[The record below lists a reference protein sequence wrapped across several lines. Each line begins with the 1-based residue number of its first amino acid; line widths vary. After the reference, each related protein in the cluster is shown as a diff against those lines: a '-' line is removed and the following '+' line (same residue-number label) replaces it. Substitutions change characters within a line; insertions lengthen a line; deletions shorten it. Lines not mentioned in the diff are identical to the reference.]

1 MERREK
7 EPHGYAECSD
17 ALGGGS
23 HMGVLSVLMPWVG
36 EGPGQSFLAG
46 SFVSPEQNRQRE
58 RSRRAQFCRILRAL
72 LGTLRGRGVFGRL

>member
-1 MERREK
+1 
-7 EPHGYAECSD
+7 
-17 ALGGGS
+17 
-23 HMGVLSVLMPWVG
+23 MGMLSVLMPWAG

-72 LGTLRGRGVFGRL
+72 LGTLRGRGVF

>member
-1 MERREK
+1 
-7 EPHGYAECSD
+7 
-17 ALGGGS
+17 
-23 HMGVLSVLMPWVG
+23 MGVLSVLMPWAG

-72 LGTLRGRGVFGRL
+72 LGTLRGGVSFKDCDQRSPDPHGPGCVWRAGWKA